1 MLPYPEEV
9 RTLLSTITGKHPD
22 IRFSVKLRL
31 GWERPEESLALL
43 PLFNELPLAHII
55 LHPRLGK
62 QQYKGETDPEGFKA
76 FYEGCNKP
84 LFYNGDLLT
93 VEDIRSVTTRFPRLA
108 GLVIGRGL
116 LANPAL
122 ALEYRQGEPLSAD
135 EMARKVSRLHTEVY
149 ESYREQLQ
157 GGELQL
163 LMKMKSFW
171 EYLLPDGDRK
181 SKKTIHKTTKLSNYQ
196 AAVSNLLAAL

>member
-1 MLPYPEEV
+1 MV
-9 RTLLSTITGKHPD
+9 RYAAATCVTQS
-22 IRFSVKLRL
+22 
-31 GWERPEESLALL
+31 
-43 PLFNELPLAHII
+43 
-55 LHPRLGK
+55 
-62 QQYKGETDPEGFKA
+62 PEGFKA